1 MFSNLSST
9 LAAAAGATGVKGD
22 TKKSISPT
30 LRSDIYSAI
39 DQAKPWLVGG
49 TGGRQAGD
57 GVAYQTIITR
67 IQQHFPDMK
76 MGLDAVRNSEH
87 EVAVIVAGITNM
99 ILEMSKWE
107 GMAGA
112 MAMRTWVDALSD
124 AHAKI
129 STASTGAKSGS
140 RKEQVGRG
148 ITRGIN
154 QLTDVTLMT
163 REFAA
168 RIQIIS
174 LLKGGEE
181 NFLYSFEPVFI
192 YAHRSVSSIILVNTK
207 IHGAGSDEARQGEAL
222 WSSKFI

>member
-1 MFSNLSST
+1 MFNNFSNT

-22 TKKSISPT
+22 TKKSMSPT
-30 LRSDIYSAI
+30 LRADIYSAI
-39 DQAKPWLVGG
+39 DQVKPWLVGG

-57 GVAYQTIITR
+57 GVAYQTIIAR
-67 IQQHFPDMK
+67 IQQHFPDLK
-76 MGLDAVRNSEH
+76 MGLDAARNTEH

-99 ILEMSKWE
+99 ILEMSKWD

-112 MAMRTWVDALSD
+112 MAMRTWVDTLSD
-124 AHAKI
+124 AHGKI
-129 STASTGAKSGS
+129 STASTGAKGGS

-148 ITRGIN
+148 MTRGIN

-163 REFAA
+163 RDFAA

-174 LLKGGEE
+174 LLK
-181 NFLYSFEPVFI
+181 S
-192 YAHRSVSSIILVNTK
+192 VNTK